1 MAHHKSA
8 IKRLRTNELRRK
20 RNVSVKSR
28 IRTMTKKAA
37 EAVEQGAETAP
48 ELVRETVAVIDRAA
62 SKGVL
67 HANTAAR
74 KKSNLM
80 RAADAAKSAPAE

>member
-1 MAHHKSA
+1 MPRLKSA
-8 IKRLRTNELRRK
+8 IKRMRTDELRRK

-28 IRTMTKKAA
+28 IHTMSKR
-37 EAVEQGAETAP
+37 AVEAIEQGSETAP
-48 ELVRETVAVIDRAA
+48 ELVRETVVAIDRAA

-67 HANTAAR
+67 HANTASR

-80 RAADAAKSAPAE
+80 RAAAAAKNAPAE